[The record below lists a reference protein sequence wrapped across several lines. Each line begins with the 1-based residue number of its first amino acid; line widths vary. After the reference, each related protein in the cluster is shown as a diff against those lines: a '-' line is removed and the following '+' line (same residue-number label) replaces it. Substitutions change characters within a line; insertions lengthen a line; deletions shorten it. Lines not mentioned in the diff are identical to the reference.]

1 MSGQGLNN
9 CDVASPCKNTYA
21 GKSSGDGFQNST
33 SVKKEVWIES
43 DCLGLRSAIRKFGM
57 DRYKRNYLAAA
68 QGFEYVL
75 EKYIGRKETC
85 KLVNTECSTT
95 DDSAMPSNSP
105 VSSGIDVTQTINLKS
120 YSKLYS

>member
-1 MSGQGLNN
+1 MSCQGINN
-9 CDVASPCKNTYA
+9 CDVASPFKNSYV
-21 GKSSGDGFQNST
+21 GKCSGDNFQNST

-75 EKYIGRKETC
+75 EKYIGSKETC
-85 KLVNTECSTT
+85 KLVNTECLTS
-95 DDSAMPSNSP
+95 SESGMPSNCP
-105 VSSGIDVTQTINLKS
+105 ASSGIDVTQTINLKS
-120 YSKLYS
+120 YSKIYS